1 MKTNKENLILI
12 VVAMIILGTH
22 FIVGCCKEP
31 PPVPPVV
38 PPVEL
43 EPQVQL
49 TVTPEGV
56 IPYGE
61 EKVVISWTTEN
72 ANHILINGERQP
84 SAKSG
89 TFTILPRLFKDTTFN
104 VKAINVKKVVEKDLT
119 LNVGDW
125 TTSTF
130 GLVSY
135 YPWKYKE
142 FRLSSLDGEVLVI
155 IPPSEIE
162 RSWVFY
168 YHKNGKLTFSPN
180 LSNETESWSLVD
192 DNTIIKNNTTRKLQ
206 VSQKEMIISYQM
218 TYKGQLIWV
227 DLVHE
232 HASDIPTDPD

>member
-1 MKTNKENLILI
+1 
-12 VVAMIILGTH
+12 MIILGTH

-72 ANHILINGERQP
+72 ANQILINGKIQP

-104 VKAINVKKVVEKDLT
+104 IKAINVKKVVEKDLT
-119 LNVGDW
+119 INVGDW

-135 YPWKYKE
+135 YPWRYKE
-142 FRLSSLDGEVLVI
+142 HGFSSLDGEVL
-155 IPPSEIE
+155 E
-162 RSWVFY
+162 RWGLPAEVKSWIFY
-168 YHKNGKLTFSPN
+168 FHKDGRLTFSPGLN
-180 LSNETESWSLVD
+180 GYTEPWRLSGDS
-192 DNTIIKNNTTRKLQ
+192 TIIINGAIRKLQ
-206 VSQKEMIISYQM
+206 VSQNEMIISYQM
-218 TYKGQLIWV
+218 TYNGELVWL

-232 HASDIPTDPD
+232 HASDIPTDRP

>member
-22 FIVGCCKEP
+22 LVSCCKEP

-72 ANHILINGERQP
+72 ANQILINGERQP

-104 VKAINVKKVVEKDLT
+104 IKAINVKKVVEKDLT
-119 LNVGDW
+119 INVGDW
-125 TTSTF
+125 TTSTL
-130 GLVSY
+130 GLVSK
-135 YPWKYKE
+135 YPWKYKAQ
-142 FRLSSLDGEVLVI
+142 RVSSLDGEILFYLYLD
-155 IPPSEIE
+155 EE
-162 RSWVFY
+162 EKSWVIY
-168 YHKNGKLTFSPN
+168 YHKDGRVTFSPN
-180 LSNETESWSLVD
+180 LSSATGSWSLPND
-192 DNTIIKNNTTRKLQ
+192 STMIRNGTALKLQ
-206 VSQKEMIISYQM
+206 VSQDEMILSYKEPNTGELTWLDM
-218 TYKGQLIWV
+218 V
-227 DLVHE
+227 FE

>member
-22 FIVGCCKEP
+22 LVSCCKEP

-104 VKAINVKKVVEKDLT
+104 IKAINVKKAVEKDLT

-135 YPWKYKE
+135 YPWRYKE
-142 FRLSSLDGEVLVI
+142 LRFSSLDGEVLLTSPVTG
-155 IPPSEIE
+155 IE
-162 RSWVFY
+162 RSWIFY
-168 YHKNGKLTFSPN
+168 FHKNGIVTYSNHPGVKSPWF
-180 LSNETESWSLVD
+180 LQG
-192 DNTIIKNNTTRKLQ
+192 DNTVIIHGVTRKLQ
-206 VSQKEMIISYQM
+206 VSQDEMIISYQVTNFGELM
-218 TYKGQLIWV
+218 WF
-227 DLVHE
+227 DMVHE

>member
-72 ANHILINGERQP
+72 ANQILINGERQP

-89 TFTILPRLFKDTTFN
+89 TFTILPRLFKYTTFN

-125 TTSTF
+125 TTSTL
-130 GLVSY
+130 GLVSK
-135 YPWKYKE
+135 YPWRYRE
-142 FRLSSLDGEVLVI
+142 FRLSSLDGKILKYIYPDEEEKSWIFYFHKDGKYRTSNSPGIKVYWSILNDSTMVLNGTTMKLEVDQ
-155 IPPSEIE
+155 
-162 RSWVFY
+162 
-168 YHKNGKLTFSPN
+168 H
-180 LSNETESWSLVD
+180 
-192 DNTIIKNNTTRKLQ
+192 
-206 VSQKEMIISYQM
+206 EMIISYQRSYSGELM
-218 TYKGQLIWV
+218 WF
-227 DLVHE
+227 DLVYE

>member
-1 MKTNKENLILI
+1 
-12 VVAMIILGTH
+12 MIILGTH

-72 ANHILINGERQP
+72 ANQILINGERQP

-135 YPWKYKE
+135 YPWRYKE
-142 FRLSSLDGEVLVI
+142 HGFSSLDGEIL
-155 IPPSEIE
+155 E
-162 RSWVFY
+162 RWGLPAEVKSWIFY
-168 YHKNGKLTFSPN
+168 YHKDGRATFSPN
-180 LSNETESWSLVD
+180 LSSVTEYWSLPND
-192 DNTIIKNNTTRKLQ
+192 STMIKNGTALKLQ
-206 VSQKEMIISYQM
+206 VTQNEMVISYKETNTGELTWLDM
-218 TYKGQLIWV
+218 V
-227 DLVHE
+227 FE
-232 HASDIPTDPD
+232 HASDIPTDRP